1 MNHIPSRRDFLATSG
16 LVIGL
21 ALPAGKAA
29 AKAAGAAP
37 AAPFAPN
44 AFVRIAPD
52 DTVTVIIKHVEF
64 GQGPATGLTTIVA
77 DELDADWGQMRIAF
91 APANDPLYKNLNFGT
106 MGTGGSTAM
115 ANSWMQLRNAG
126 AAARAMLAQAAA
138 DRWKVPVAEVKVAK
152 GVVSHGAHKAS
163 FGDLAAD
170 AARLPVPEKP
180 VLKTPEQWTLIGT
193 DVPRV
198 DSLIKSNGTAQFTLD
213 IAPPG
218 MVVSVIQH
226 PPAFGGTVAAVDD
239 AAALAIPGVVAVKT
253 IPQGVVVYGKDTYAA
268 LQGRK
273 ALKVNW
279 DLSKAETRSTEAMIA
294 EYKAAA
300 ATPGTKA
307 ESEGDAAAALA
318 GAAKTLE
325 ATFVFPYL
333 AHAPMEPL
341 DAVIVP
347 RDGGADLYMGSQFQ
361 VGETAAVAKIL
372 GVPFTGMT
380 LHEQYAGGSFGR
392 RATPD
397 MAFPIEAA
405 SAVKALG
412 GKTPVKHMWT
422 RETDILGG
430 RYRPLMVNRMRG
442 GVDASGKIVAL
453 DSVIAGQSFMIGT
466 MFYNPAKGFDDA
478 MTEGI
483 TESAYGFPNI
493 HVGVHVMTNGVPTL
507 WWRSVGNTHTAY
519 AMETFLDQLLE
530 LGGQD
535 HVAGRLALMKDD
547 RAKAVLKRVVEIA
560 GGLDAP
566 AGRARGVAFHKSF
579 GSYVAQVAEVSAGAD
594 GIPKVHKVW
603 AAADVGVA
611 INPNIIRAQIEGG
624 IGFGLG
630 HALYSEITLGDGG
643 TVEQSNFDRY
653 RSLRIAEM
661 PAVEVAIIKSGANPT
676 GIGEPGL
683 PPLAPA
689 VANAWRKLTGKAV
702 YRLPFAHAENMG
714 AKA

>member
-1 MNHIPSRRDFLATSG
+1 MNHIPSRRDFLAASG

-29 AKAAGAAP
+29 AKAAGVATP
-37 AAPFAPN
+37 KPFAPN
-44 AFVRIAPD
+44 AFVRVAAD
-52 DTVTVIIKHVEF
+52 DTVTVIVKHIEM

-91 APANDPLYKNLNFGT
+91 APANDPLYKNLAFGT

-115 ANSWMQLRNAG
+115 SNSWMQLRSAG

-138 DRWKVPVAEVKVAK
+138 NRWKVPVAEVKVSK
-152 GVVSHGAHKAS
+152 GVISHGAHRAT
-163 FGDLAAD
+163 FGQLAAD
-170 AARLPVPEKP
+170 AALLPVPEKP
-180 VLKTPEQWTLIGT
+180 TLKTPEQWTLIGT

-198 DSLIKSNGTAQFTLD
+198 DSLIKSNGAAQFTMDVDLT
-213 IAPPG
+213 G

-226 PPAFGGTVAAVDD
+226 PPAFGGTATSVDD
-239 AAALAIPGVVAVKT
+239 AAALAIPGVVAVRT
-253 IPQGVVVYGKDTYAA
+253 IPQGVVVYGKDTFAA
-268 LQGRK
+268 LKGRK
-273 ALKVNW
+273 ALRIQW
-279 DLSKAETRSTEAMIA
+279 DLSKAETRSSEAMIA
-294 EYKAAA
+294 EYKAAT
-300 ATPGTKA
+300 ATPGFKA
-307 ESEGDAAAALA
+307 EANGDAAAALA
-318 GAAKTLE
+318 GAAKTIE

-341 DAVIVP
+341 DAVIAP
-347 RDGGADLYMGSQFQ
+347 KDGGADFYCGSQFQ
-361 VGETAAVAKIL
+361 VGDTAAIAKVL

-397 MAFPIEAA
+397 MGLAVEAA

-412 GKTPVKHMWT
+412 GRTPVKHMWT

-430 RYRPLMVNRMRG
+430 RYRPLMVHKVRG
-442 GVDASGKIVAL
+442 GVDASGKIVAW

-466 MFYNPAKGFDDA
+466 PFYDPSKGYDDA

-483 TESAYGFPNI
+483 TESAYAFPNL
-493 HVGVHVMTNGVPTL
+493 HVGVHAMPNGVPTL

-519 AMETFLDQLLE
+519 AMETFLDRLLE

-535 HVAGRLALMKDD
+535 HIAGRLALMKEE
-547 RAKAVLKRVVEIA
+547 RGKAVLRRVAELA

-579 GSYVAQVAEVSAGAD
+579 GSYVAQIAEVSAGA
-594 GIPKVHKVW
+594 GGVPRVHKVW

-611 INPNIIRAQIEGG
+611 INPNIVRAQIEGG

-630 HALYSEITLGDGG
+630 HALYSEITLGEGG
-643 TVEQSNFDRY
+643 VVEQSNFDRY

-661 PAVEVAIIKSGANPT
+661 PAVEVAIIKSGENPT

-683 PPLAPA
+683 PPAAPA
-689 VANAWRKLTGKAV
+689 VANAWRKLTGRV
-702 YRLPFAHAENMG
+702 VDRLPFIHAENTG